1 MTVLYE
7 LATTRNPMRPPF
19 SKGDIEQPA
28 KFPLFEKEGLGE
40 IFGVESGRQNFF
52 TASNIL

>member
-40 IFGVESGRQNFF
+40 IFELSVLIS
-52 TASNIL
+52 ASPSCP